1 MAPGGM
7 DVGATV
13 VTADVRVGE
22 LVLKAVGT
30 TATVGLGVTGIAS
43 IGIKETSSMKTAPM
57 RLPGMGGNAGSGTG
71 LNVYDQ

>member
-1 MAPGGM
+1 MAPGGL

-13 VTADVRVGE
+13 VTA

-43 IGIKETSSMKTAPM
+43 IGIK
-57 RLPGMGGNAGSGTG
+57 
-71 LNVYDQ
+71 